1 MRYLSF
7 DIECCD
13 GKHICE
19 FGYVITNE
27 RFEVLEKQVI
37 TINPDKPFNLTGR
50 KDQDD
55 LTLFFSNDEYYN
67 SPFFPAYY
75 DKIKALIEAPDQI
88 VIGHAIGNDAMF
100 LRTACIRYK
109 RLGLKPINFDF
120 VDSQKIYREFAN
132 KKESI
137 SLEKAEAIFNLKK
150 PQFLHKSD
158 DDALLAIQ
166 LVSKICSVLEMS
178 LPEVISLC
186 PTACGKSHYF
196 NIMYTGDSLPEML
209 VALDKNV
216 NALSNKKKQKCIA
229 QFVQQ
234 VQPNGEITKSKLT
247 GTKLCLSTVYE
258 KEHTKETIKLIQLLA
273 NHGCQYNTKVSEN
286 DFYVASTEDIE
297 NSESEEHTRYYA
309 ATHREDG
316 HNVEVLTMDELFEI
330 LGVTEDEL
338 SAMEMPKVPKKNKNN
353 KPHKNYYSTGKVS
366 TTIGDILRS
375 QRSDLAKK
383 A

>member
-27 RFEVLEKQVI
+27 QFEVLEKQVI

-67 SPFFPAYY
+67 SPLFPVYY
-75 DKIKALIEAPDQI
+75 DKIKALIEAPNQI

-137 SLEKAEAIFNLKK
+137 SLEKAEAIFNLEK

-158 DDALLAIQ
+158 DDALLTIQ

-178 LPEVISLC
+178 LPEIISLC

-196 NIMYTGDSLPEML
+196 NIMYTGDSLSEML

-229 QFVQQ
+229 QFAEQ
-234 VQPNGEITKSKLT
+234 VQPNSEITKSKLT

-258 KEHTKETIKLIQLLA
+258 KEHTKKTIKLIQLLA
-273 NHGCQYNTKVSEN
+273 NHGCQYHTKVSEN

-297 NSESEEHTRYYA
+297 NSESEEHTRYYV
-309 ATHREDG
+309 ATHRDDG
-316 HNVEVLTMDELFEI
+316 QVVEVLTIEELLTI
-330 LGVTEDEL
+330 LSVTEDEL
-338 SAMEMPKVPKKNKNN
+338 AKMAMPKVPKKEKQRNHR
-353 KPHKNYYSTGKVS
+353 PHYSEGKI
-366 TTIGDILRS
+366 TTSLGDILRA
-375 QRSDLAKK
+375 QNKRRKV
-383 A
+383 

>member
-1 MRYLSF
+1 MRYLFF

-19 FGYVITNE
+19 FGYVITDEN
-27 RFEVLEKQVI
+27 FNPLKQDVI
-37 TINPDKPFNLTGR
+37 PINPDKPFNLTGR

-67 SPFFPAYY
+67 SPLFPVYY
-75 DKIKALIEAPDQI
+75 DMIKALIEAPDQI
-88 VIGHAIGNDAMF
+88 VIGHAISNDAMF
-100 LRTACIRYK
+100 LRRACERYK
-109 RLGLKPINFDF
+109 LRPINFDF
-120 VDSQKIYREFAN
+120 VDSQKIYREFAGN
-132 KKESI
+132 RLSI
-137 SLEKAEAIFNLKK
+137 SLEKAEEIFNLEK
-150 PQFLHKSD
+150 PKFLHKSD
-158 DDALLAIQ
+158 DDALLTIQ
-166 LVSKICSVLEMS
+166 LVSKICAILQMS

-229 QFVQQ
+229 QFVEQ

-273 NHGCQYNTKVSEN
+273 NHGCRYNTKVPEN

-297 NSESEEHTRYYA
+297 NSESEGHTRYYA
-309 ATHREDG
+309 ATHRDDG
-316 HNVEVLTMDELFEI
+316 HVVEVLTMDELLTI
-330 LGVTEDEL
+330 LSVTEDEL
-338 SAMEMPKVPKKNKNN
+338 AKIAMPKVPKKEKRRNHR
-353 KPHKNYYSTGKVS
+353 PHYSEGKITAS
-366 TTIGDILRS
+366 LGDILRA
-375 QRSDLAKK
+375 QGVDLRK
-383 A
+383 AQ